1 VPMLNARGENPSHDV
16 DQDTPGAPPTGMS
29 AGSRTPPITM
39 AKPQNPTDLIWCCPK
54 CHGSLAG
61 FGGGLR
67 CRSCGT
73 SYPCFEGIPDLRVAG
88 ASWVDHEQDQAQ
100 ARQFITET
108 VGFSAEEMVR
118 YIFEWRKEMD
128 ACWREKRTRQVMEAS
143 SRFAAEIQGWLRLCL
158 PTDTIF
164 LEVGCGSGQLLAAAA
179 AAGRRGIGIDVRLI
193 WLLVAKRLI
202 ANAGGTPMLA
212 AAMAESL
219 PLANESIR
227 GVVSLDVIEHV
238 ADVPT
243 YLREIDRVMAPSS
256 YVALATP
263 NRFSFTAEPHVG
275 VWGVGWVPRRWQK
288 RYVKYRSG
296 LPYEFVRL
304 LSVSEVRSL
313 FRRYTHIEVAI
324 VAPEIPE
331 IEIAHFPTHRKM
343 LARLYNRLARWK
355 VFKPLFRL
363 IGPFFRIM
371 GRKELPSS

>member
-1 VPMLNARGENPSHDV
+1 
-16 DQDTPGAPPTGMS
+16 
-29 AGSRTPPITM
+29 
-39 AKPQNPTDLIWCCPK
+39 
-54 CHGSLAG
+54 
-61 FGGGLR
+61 
-67 CRSCGT
+67 
-73 SYPCFEGIPDLRVAG
+73 
-88 ASWVDHEQDQAQ
+88 
-100 ARQFITET
+100 
-108 VGFSAEEMVR
+108 
-118 YIFEWRKEMD
+118 
-128 ACWREKRTRQVMEAS
+128 
-143 SRFAAEIQGWLRLCL
+143 
-158 PTDTIF
+158 
-164 LEVGCGSGQLLAAAA
+164 
-179 AAGRRGIGIDVRLI
+179 
-193 WLLVAKRLI
+193 
-202 ANAGGTPMLA
+202 MLA

-227 GVVSLDVIEHV
+227 GLVSLDVIEHV
-238 ADVPT
+238 GDVDT

-343 LARLYNRLARWK
+343 LARLYNGLVRWK
-355 VFKPLFRL
+355 VFNPLFRL
-363 IGPFFRIM
+363 IGPFFRIV
-371 GRKELPSS
+371 GRKQLPSS

>member
-1 VPMLNARGENPSHDV
+1 MIWRCPRCRGELVEVDKDVACNVCGKRYPSFD
-16 DQDTPGAPPTGMS
+16 
-29 AGSRTPPITM
+29 
-39 AKPQNPTDLIWCCPK
+39 
-54 CHGSLAG
+54 
-61 FGGGLR
+61 
-67 CRSCGT
+67 
-73 SYPCFEGIPDLRVAG
+73 GIPDLRVEG
-88 ASWVDHEQDQAQ
+88 PSWIDYEEDRAQAQ
-100 ARQFITET
+100 QLITET
-108 VGFSAEEMVR
+108 VGFSAEEIVR
-118 YIFEWRKEMD
+118 YVFEWRKEMD

-179 AAGRRGIGIDVRLI
+179 AAGRRGIGIDVRLV

-219 PLANESIR
+219 PLADESIR
-227 GVVSLDVIEHV
+227 GLVSLDVIEHV
-238 ADVPT
+238 GDVDT
-243 YLREIDRVMAPSS
+243 YLREIDRVMTPGS

-263 NRFSFTAEPHVG
+263 NRFSLTAEPHVG
-275 VWGVGWVPRRWQK
+275 VWAVGWVPRRWQK
-288 RYVKYRSG
+288 SYVKYRSG

-304 LSVSEVRSL
+304 LSVSEVRRL

-324 VAPEIPE
+324 VASEIPE
-331 IEIAHFPTHRKM
+331 TEIAHFPTHRKM